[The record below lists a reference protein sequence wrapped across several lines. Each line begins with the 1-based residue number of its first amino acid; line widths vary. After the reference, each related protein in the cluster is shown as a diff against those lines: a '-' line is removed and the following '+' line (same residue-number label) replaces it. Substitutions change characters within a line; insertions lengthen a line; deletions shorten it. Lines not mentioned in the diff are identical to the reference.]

1 MMFWYDGNMSGW
13 GWFGM
18 SLGMVVFW
26 GLIITAFVLFF
37 RALNRPEAGGPHD
50 ATPRT
55 PPAPPSAEQLL
66 AERFA
71 RGEIDEEEYQRRLRV
86 LHSTGADLTK
96 H

>member
-1 MMFWYDGNMSGW
+1 MVRRLPRNARL
-13 GWFGM
+13 
-18 SLGMVVFW
+18 LGPYHH
-26 GLIITAFVLFF
+26 GPRPTLPRPQPT
-37 RALNRPEAGGPHD
+37 RARRLTRRPW
-50 ATPRT
+50 T
-55 PPAPPSAEQLL
+55 PPTPPSAEQLL

>member
-1 MMFWYDGNMSGW
+1 MMFWYDRDMSGW

-18 SLGMVVFW
+18 SLGMTVFW

-37 RALNRPEAGGPHD
+37 RALSR
-50 ATPRT
+50 
-55 PPAPPSAEQLL
+55 PAPGGSGDVTPWTPSASPSAEQLL

-86 LHSTGADLTK
+86 LRSTGAGLTK

>member
-18 SLGMVVFW
+18 SLGMIVFW
-26 GLIITAFVLFF
+26 GLIITAFVLLF
-37 RALNRPEAGGPHD
+37 RALSRPAPGGPHD
-50 ATPRT
+50 VTPGA
-55 PPAPPSAEQLL
+55 PPTPPSAEQLL